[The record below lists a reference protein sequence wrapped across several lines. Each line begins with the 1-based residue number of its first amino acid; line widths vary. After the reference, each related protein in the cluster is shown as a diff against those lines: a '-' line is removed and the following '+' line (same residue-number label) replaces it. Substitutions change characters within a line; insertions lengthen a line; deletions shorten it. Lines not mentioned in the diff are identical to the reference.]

1 MCPDL
6 TSGTAWLSA
15 EQLRAA
21 YGRRELSPVEV
32 VQAVLDRI
40 ERLDPEHAIFVT
52 RTPELALEAA
62 RRAEV
67 SYREGEPG
75 LLAGVPVSIKD
86 LVEVEGVRTTYG
98 SLAYGVEQS
107 PGDAPVTARLREAGA
122 AILGKTATPE
132 MGWKG
137 ETTSRVHGSTHNPW
151 RHGLTAGGSSG
162 GAAAAVALGMGP
174 LAQGGDGAGSIRIP
188 SSFCGVFGIKPT
200 AGLIPQANPSGSGLS
215 AIGPISRTV
224 GDAALF
230 LDAAAGLHT
239 HDTLDAG
246 VEGVR
251 VAWAG
256 DLGYAAVEPEILELC
271 RAAAFRL
278 DAAEAALTEAHPG
291 LDDPWPLVDTIWAH
305 AQAADH
311 REDFD
316 EVRDRLDPGRAEV
329 IERGLALPPGAAEAA
344 QDGKAAYAR
353 AWDSFMAGHDLVM
366 TPTLPLTAFA
376 AGLDHPGSVAGRP
389 VEYLS
394 WTAFTYPFNVAG
406 YPAASVPCGR
416 AADGMPVGLQIAGRR
431 GEEALVLRAARSFE
445 RLAPWDYEGLDR

>member
-86 LVEVEGVRTTYG
+86 LVEVEAVRTTYG
-98 SLAYGVEQS
+98 SLVYGVEQS

-200 AGLIPQANPSGSGLS
+200 VGLIPQANPSGSGLS

-278 DAAEAALTEAHPG
+278 DAAEAALTEAHPAWTTPGPWWTRSG
-291 LDDPWPLVDTIWAH
+291 LT
-305 AQAADH
+305 
-311 REDFD
+311 R
-316 EVRDRLDPGRAEV
+316 RLPTT
-329 IERGLALPPGAAEAA
+329 
-344 QDGKAAYAR
+344 AR
-353 AWDSFMAGHDLVM
+353 
-366 TPTLPLTAFA
+366 TLTRCAT
-376 AGLDHPGSVAGRP
+376 GS
-389 VEYLS
+389 
-394 WTAFTYPFNVAG
+394 T
-406 YPAASVPCGR
+406 PAAPR
-416 AADGMPVGLQIAGRR
+416 
-431 GEEALVLRAARSFE
+431 
-445 RLAPWDYEGLDR
+445 